1 VAERSPRAALG
12 QASFASG
19 AAATIGSDPASTCF
33 RVRFLA
39 MSNF

>member
-1 VAERSPRAALG
+1 VLG

-19 AAATIGSDPASTCF
+19 AAATIGSEPARTCL
-33 RVRFLA
+33 RVKFLA